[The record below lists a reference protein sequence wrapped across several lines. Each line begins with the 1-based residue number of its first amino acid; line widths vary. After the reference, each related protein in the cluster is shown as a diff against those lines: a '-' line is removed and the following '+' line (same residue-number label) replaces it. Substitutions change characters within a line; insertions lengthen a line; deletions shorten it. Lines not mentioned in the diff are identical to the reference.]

1 MAGLEISPTKVGFII
16 LKARE
21 YGAKVGAWDEGSTS
35 DHDAESILEDFSDDS
50 TLAELKEFIHDLN
63 EDEQVSL
70 VALAW
75 IGRGSFGPEELDE
88 ALDTA
93 RTEHTGRTEDYLLG
107 MPLLSDYLE
116 EALDRLGYSVEDA
129 EDDAMGD

>member
-21 YGAKVGAWDEGSTS
+21 YGAKVGAWDEGATS

-50 TLAELKEFIHDLN
+50 TLAELKEFIGDLN

-75 IGRGSFGPEELDE
+75 IGRGSFGPDE
-88 ALDTA
+88 IEDAMETA
-93 RTEHTGRTEDYLLG
+93 RAERNARTADYLLG